1 MASLADLLLQRG
13 RDQAQTALSLGD
25 IQARA
30 AQQKADTWGRAI
42 ATLADVLN
50 PVKIQAQIAEQKRQA
65 VSDEADQLAL
75 AQKKKAVSD
84 QQAVDDAFRL
94 GGSDRGVLFKALQ
107 DSGQGHLIPGIMKA
121 FADADEASAKA
132 KTAKDAAAAS
142 EADYFG
148 LLAANVKANDY
159 SPIAAAA
166 AIKHAADE
174 GHDVSQIQQALQQDP
189 SKIRQVVDA
198 LIAASPAQRKLA
210 TDEQTAATG
219 AKNADTAATR
229 LQAERPGLE
238 ADAAV
243 KQQVAAGTK
252 NGLTPDQ
259 QAALKIQQQN
269 ANTAAENAR
278 IAGTREQR
286 EARAAAGTLDPETD
300 TRTTLSGMKYVDL
313 NDFETPTA
321 KDAAR
326 KAAKAQGL
334 TVVDKATGDTL
345 RAADTARLNL
355 EAMWGQIQSKLPKD
369 ASGRVIAGPGNR
381 LKQYFQSDADVAAF
395 NSWRAGAI
403 QAVQALVERGMGF
416 RLNQAEINMIMQ
428 NDMPQVTDTVQTAKQ
443 RVDNVLKL
451 LDDKEKVAL
460 TRDRSTL
467 GSVTG
472 QNPFRK

>member
-1 MASLADLLLQRG
+1 
-13 RDQAQTALSLGD
+13 
-25 IQARA
+25 
-30 AQQKADTWGRAI
+30 
-42 ATLADVLN
+42 LADVLN

-65 VSDEADQLAL
+65 VSDQSAALKLSEQQKAATRQATLEGLAKQYGNDPVQLDAKLREGGFLDEAN
-75 AQKKKAVSD
+75 
-84 QQAVDDAFRL
+84 
-94 GGSDRGVLFKALQ
+94 ALQ
-107 DSGQGHLIPGIMKA
+107 DHALKATSEHLQV
-121 FADADEASAKA
+121 EAA
-132 KTAKDAAAAS
+132 KTAQTAAAVKLTTSMLNAVHDDATLTAFKQAASGIFQDPQVRDFVIQQVGDTYDPAKIDAAKQLGMSQAEIADQQDAAIRRALTS
-142 EADYFG
+142 AQTQKTLGDLQRDHFKQAAE
-148 LLAANVKANDY
+148 LLAASS
-159 SPIAAAA
+159 SPLAYQQHLAFIA
-166 AIKHAADE
+166 
-174 GHDVSQIQQALQQDP
+174 QQDP
-189 SKIRQVVDA
+189 T
-198 LIAASPAQRKLA
+198 IA
-210 TDEQTAATG
+210 
-219 AKNADTAATR
+219 
-229 LQAERPGLE
+229 
-238 ADAAV
+238 
-243 KQQVAAGTK
+243 KQFGTAGTAQDIESAK
-252 NGLTPDQ
+252 KMAMGAESYAQTR
-259 QAALKIQQQN
+259 IGQQN